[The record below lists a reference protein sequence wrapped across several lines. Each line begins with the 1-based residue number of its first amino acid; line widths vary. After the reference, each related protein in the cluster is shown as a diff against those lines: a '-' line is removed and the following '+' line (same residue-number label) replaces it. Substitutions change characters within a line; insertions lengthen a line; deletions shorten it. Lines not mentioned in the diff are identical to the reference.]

1 MCPAALLICVL
12 YGLLF
17 IGCTSGSSYGDE
29 DTFGRLIIQSDESL
43 RHDVY
48 EMLDEQTEPRATFY
62 RTVTCDV
69 TSECVPL
76 SECTFIQ
83 YQAAK
88 ACYTGDRSLNC
99 GASDV
104 EPYVCCPRKVEN
116 VQSCGKSLVT
126 GQFYKGLGSVPYVAR
141 IGFKSESKYWSNINT
156 GLFKKIIKLI
166 EQRIV
171 NE

>member
-1 MCPAALLICVL
+1 MCSPALLICVL
-12 YGLLF
+12 YGVL
-17 IGCTSGSSYGDE
+17 ICGCTSASGYGDE
-29 DTFGRLIIQSDESL
+29 DTFDRLVIQSDESM
-43 RHDVY
+43 RPDVY
-48 EMLDEQTEPRATFY
+48 ELAEEQTQSRATFY

-69 TSECVPL
+69 TSDCVPL

-104 EPYVCCPRKVEN
+104 EPYVCCPRKLEN
-116 VQSCGKSLVT
+116 AQSCGKSLVT

-141 IGFKSESKYWSNINT
+141 IGFKSK
-156 GLFKKIIKLI
+156 FK
-166 EQRIV
+166 
-171 NE
+171 N